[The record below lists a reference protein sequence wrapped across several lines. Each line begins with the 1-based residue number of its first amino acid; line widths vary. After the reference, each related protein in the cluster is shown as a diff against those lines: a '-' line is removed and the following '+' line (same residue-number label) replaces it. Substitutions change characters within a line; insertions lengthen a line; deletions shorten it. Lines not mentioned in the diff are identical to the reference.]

1 MESSKPFFAAVA
13 ISVIGAATA
22 SGARID
28 FKDPRRALGRE
39 GNIRIEAELAE
50 DTVAAN
56 APIHVTYQIEN
67 LSKATVA
74 VADKVLDAGFDLDS
88 RTVTL
93 SIGAE
98 VPPGPNMPHLVT
110 INAGEKRVLTGGTLL
125 HLTVQTLRTPWTA
138 VPRYVQIKVV
148 LLRDVTPFA
157 RLIEQQN
164 RSVGPVPLPDE
175 MFDHWVENSDS
186 VFLNTIPVYWRP
198 ENRRGT
204 AESDSPAGSD

>member
-1 MESSKPFFAAVA
+1 MRSSKPFFAVVT
-13 ISVIGAATA
+13 ISLIGAAA
-22 SGARID
+22 ANAARVD

-39 GNIRIEAELAE
+39 GNVRIDAELAE
-50 DTVAAN
+50 DTVSAN
-56 APIHVTYQIEN
+56 APINVTYQIEN
-67 LSKATVA
+67 LSNATVA
-74 VADKVLDAGFDLDS
+74 VADKILDATFDLDS

-93 SIGAE
+93 SIGSE

-125 HLTVQTLRTPWTA
+125 HLTMPAIRTPWTA
-138 VPRYVQIKVV
+138 VPRYVQIKVI
-148 LLRDVTPFA
+148 LLRDVAPFA

-164 RSVGPVPLPDE
+164 RSAAPVPLPND

-204 AESDSPAGSD
+204 AESESPAGSD